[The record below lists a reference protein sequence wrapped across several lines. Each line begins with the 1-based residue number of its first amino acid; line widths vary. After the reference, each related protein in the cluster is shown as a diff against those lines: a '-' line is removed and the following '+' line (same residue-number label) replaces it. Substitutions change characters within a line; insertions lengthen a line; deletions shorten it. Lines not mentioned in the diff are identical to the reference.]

1 MNDLRGQLRRSILG
15 MLRHKWVIVALA
27 WLISAVGWAAVSS
40 IPNRYEASARIFI
53 DADAVL
59 TPLLH
64 GIALDNPLSAQ
75 IDVLQRTLLSRPN
88 IEKLISKTDLSLQL
102 RQSSDL
108 EQMVASLGSQI
119 AVVPQTRNLFTIT
132 YRNENPRLAYDV
144 VRTILGIFVEDK
156 AGTSRSDMA
165 NARTFLDDQIAGYEK
180 QLQAAEAKRAEFRAQ
195 YVDILPS
202 EGSGATKLDGARDA
216 VRRLEGQLADAR
228 ARHDRLTQE
237 LAITPATIVT
247 ETDPGGAAGVAGQS
261 ALAAA
266 QARLRELQA
275 TLTDQ
280 HPDVIQQRQLIA
292 ALRAGGGA
300 ASSPAST
307 AAPTAARPGRNRV
320 EPNVVYQQLKVMLVQ
335 ADTDAASLLR
345 QVTDAHGEQDRLEQ
359 IARGVP
365 TVQAQSINLNRDY
378 EVLRKNYDELL
389 ARRESM
395 RLANAADTQADKVK
409 LQIVD
414 PPKIPEIPVSPKRGL
429 LLTAVFLGALGGG
442 VAGAFLLSQ
451 LDRSF
456 HTVVDLHAMGLP
468 VAGSISLLD
477 APLRSR
483 GMQWI
488 KTGTA
493 LASLLLL
500 GLVYG
505 GLMYRII
512 SLGTLV

>member
-1 MNDLRGQLRRSILG
+1 MNDLRTQLRRNVLG
-15 MLRHKWVIVALA
+15 MLRYKWVVVILA
-27 WLISAVGWAAVSS
+27 WLISAAGWAFVST
-40 IPNRYEASARIFI
+40 IPNRYEASARVFI

-64 GIALDNPLSAQ
+64 GIALDNPLAAQ

-102 RQSSDL
+102 RQPSDL
-108 EQMVASLGSQI
+108 EQMVASLATQI
-119 AVVPQTRNLFTIT
+119 AVVPQTRSLFTIT
-132 YRNENPRLAYDV
+132 YRNQNPRLAYDV
-144 VRTILGIFVEDK
+144 VKTILGIFVEDK

-180 QLQAAEAKRAEFRAQ
+180 QLQEAETKRAEFRAR
-195 YVDILPS
+195 YVDILPA
-202 EGSGATKLDGARDA
+202 EGTSTTKLDEAREA

-228 ARHDRLTQE
+228 ARHNRLTQE
-237 LAITPATIVT
+237 LAVTPATIVT
-247 ETDPGGAAGVAGQS
+247 ETDPGMSAAGAGGVS

-266 QARLRELQA
+266 QAHLRELQA

-280 HPDVIQQRQLIA
+280 HPDVIQQRQIIA
-292 ALRAGGGA
+292 SLRAGGGSAPGA
-300 ASSPAST
+300 AATPGRPA
-307 AAPTAARPGRNRV
+307 RNRV
-320 EPNVVYQQLKVMLVQ
+320 EPNMVYQQLKVMLVQ
-335 ADTDAASLLR
+335 ADTDVASLSR
-345 QVTDAHGEQDRLEQ
+345 QVADAHGEQDRLEQ

-409 LQIVD
+409 LQVVD
-414 PPKIPEIPVSPKRGL
+414 PPKIPQIPVSPKRGL
-429 LLTAVFLGALGGG
+429 LLTAVFLAALGGG
-442 VAGAFLLSQ
+442 LAGAFLLSQ

-456 HTVVDLHAMGLP
+456 HTVVDLAAMGLP
-468 VAGSISLLD
+468 VAGSISLLN

-483 GMQWI
+483 GLQWM

-505 GLMYRII
+505 GLMYQVI
-512 SLGTLV
+512 SLGALV

>member
-1 MNDLRGQLRRSILG
+1 MNDLRSQIRRYALG
-15 MLRHKWVIVALA
+15 MLRYKWVVVALA
-27 WLISAVGWAAVSS
+27 WLISAAGWAAVSTIS
-40 IPNRYEASARIFI
+40 NRYEASARIFI

-59 TPLLH
+59 TPLLR

-88 IEKLISKTDLSLQL
+88 LEKLISKTDLSLQL
-102 RQSSDL
+102 RQPSDL
-108 EQMVASLGSQI
+108 EQMVAGLANQI

-165 NARTFLDDQIAGYEK
+165 NARSFLDEQIAGYEK
-180 QLQAAEAKRAEFRAQ
+180 QLQEAESKRAVFRAR
-195 YVDILPS
+195 YVDILPM
-202 EGSGATKLDGARDA
+202 EGSGTTKLDEAREA

-237 LAITPATIVT
+237 LTVTPPTIVT
-247 ETDPGGAAGVAGQS
+247 ETDPGTLGGAASNPAV
-261 ALAAA
+261 AAA
-266 QARLRELQA
+266 QARLRELQT

-292 ALRAGGGA
+292 ALRAGRAAGGGA
-300 ASSPAST
+300 TDASGGRPA
-307 AAPTAARPGRNRV
+307 RNRV
-320 EPNVVYQQLKVMLVQ
+320 EPNQMFQQLKVMLVQ
-335 ADTDAASLLR
+335 ADTDVASLAR
-345 QVTDAHGEQDRLEQ
+345 QVDDAHHEQDRLDQ

-389 ARRESM
+389 TRRESM

-409 LQIVD
+409 LQVID
-414 PPKIPEIPVSPKRGL
+414 PPKVPQIPVSPRRGL
-429 LLTAVFLGALGGG
+429 LLTAVLLAGLGGG
-442 VAGAFLLSQ
+442 MAGALFLSQ

-456 HTVVDLHAMGLP
+456 HTMVDLGEMGLP
-468 VAGSISLLD
+468 IAGSISLLD
-477 APLRSR
+477 APRLSRSVQ
-483 GMQWI
+483 MF
-488 KTGTA
+488 KTTTA

-500 GLVYG
+500 GAVYG
-505 GLMYRII
+505 GLMYQVATRFNI
-512 SLGTLV
+512 T

>member
-1 MNDLRGQLRRSILG
+1 MNDLRAQLRRNVVG
-15 MLRHKWVIVALA
+15 MLRYKWVVVVLA
-27 WLISAVGWAAVSS
+27 WLISAAGWAAVST
-40 IPNRYEASARIFI
+40 IPNRYEASARVFI

-64 GIALDNPLSAQ
+64 GIALDNPLAAQ

-102 RQSSDL
+102 RQPSDL
-108 EQMVASLGSQI
+108 EQMVAALATQI
-119 AVVPQTRNLFTIT
+119 AVVPQTRSLFTIT

-180 QLQAAEAKRAEFRAQ
+180 QLQEAETKRAQFRAR
-195 YVDILPS
+195 YVDILPA
-202 EGSGATKLDGARDA
+202 EGTSTTKLDSAREA

-237 LAITPATIVT
+237 LTVTPATIVT
-247 ETDPGGAAGVAGQS
+247 ETDPGMSAGGPGGIS
-261 ALAAA
+261 GLAAA
-266 QARLRELQA
+266 QAHLRELQT

-292 ALRAGGGA
+292 SLRAGGGGSGA
-300 ASSPAST
+300 ASTPGRPA
-307 AAPTAARPGRNRV
+307 RNRV
-320 EPNVVYQQLKVMLVQ
+320 EPNMVYQQLKVMLVQ
-335 ADTDAASLLR
+335 ADTDVASLSR

-409 LQIVD
+409 LQVVD
-414 PPKIPEIPVSPKRGL
+414 PPKIPQIPVSPKRGL
-429 LLTAVFLGALGGG
+429 LLTAVFLAALGGG
-442 VAGAFLLSQ
+442 LAGAFLLSQ
-451 LDRSF
+451 FDRSF
-456 HTVVDLHAMGLP
+456 HTVVDLSAMGLP

-483 GMQWI
+483 GLQWI

-505 GLMYRII
+505 GLMYQVLR
-512 SLGTLV
+512 LGAFI